1 MVPFFMDYPYYIEHH
16 IPFGFVSCGM
26 DSKLPI
32 KAWAEEDR
40 PREKLLLK
48 GRHTLS
54 DAELIAILI
63 GTGNADETA
72 VDLARRILAENSNDL
87 SRLGRLNVHELLKFR
102 GIGEAKAVSI
112 VAAMELGRRRK
123 ETPQQKREQ
132 LTSSKEAVS
141 LMQPLL
147 GDLHHEE
154 FWVIFLNRSNHIIR
168 KQQISSGG
176 MSGTVADPR
185 IIFKAAL
192 ENKAVSIILCHNHP
206 SGNNQPST
214 ADIQLTK
221 NISEAGKVLEI
232 TVLDHIIVTQHGFYS
247 FADEGLI

>member
-1 MVPFFMDYPYYIEHH
+1 MNTLLLAFMDH
-16 IPFGFVSCGM
+16 IP
-26 DSKLPI
+26 I
-32 KAWAEEDR
+32 KSWAEEDR

-48 GRHTLS
+48 GKHSLS
-54 DAELIAILI
+54 DAELVAILI
-63 GTGNADETA
+63 GTGNAGETA
-72 VDLARRILAENSNDL
+72 VDLARKILSGCSNDL
-87 SRLGRLNVHELLKFR
+87 NALGRLNVSELQKFK

-112 VAAMELGRRRK
+112 VAALELARRRK
-123 ETPQQKREQ
+123 ESKQ
-132 LTSSKEAVS
+132 LKTDKVTSSREAAE
-141 LMQPLL
+141 LMQPII

-154 FWVIFLNRSNHIIR
+154 FWIVFLNRANCIIG
-168 KQQISSGG
+168 KNQVSKGG

-185 IIFKAAL
+185 MIFKAAL
-192 ENKAVSIILCHNHP
+192 DQKAVSIILFHNHP

-221 NISEAGKVLEI
+221 NIVEAGKVLEI